1 MAASSGAVPKWCSDR
16 QLTVK
21 CQSIDRHMAA
31 ICGNLLR
38 VAAKEERKNQ
48 RKKKYIYS
56 FIIYII
62 FQSNDNTY

>member
-21 CQSIDRHMAA
+21 CLSIADIWPQFAA
-31 ICGNLLR
+31 ICGKLR
-38 VAAKEERKNQ
+38 Q
-48 RKKKYIYS
+48 KKKERTKERRNIYS
-56 FIIYII
+56 LIIYII